1 MKHKRAGR
9 LCMLAGAL
17 CILLGAGLTGYNLYT
32 DQAAEEHAEQVL
44 AQLRTSCSLP
54 ALEEQV
60 SGVTEPAEPMEI
72 YPAQEEASLVID
84 GERYIGVL
92 QIPALGVELPVRQE
106 LSKQG
111 LKKTPCRYKG
121 SAENRDLLIAAH
133 NYSRHFGRIGQLVSD
148 DIIRFIDLSGRVYI
162 YQVDQTQIIDGYD
175 MEEMFAGQWD
185 MTLFT
190 CTLGGKSRVTVRC
203 SLLCRVTPW
212 GDTV

>member
-1 MKHKRAGR
+1 
-9 LCMLAGAL
+9 MLAGAV
-17 CILLGAGLTGYNLYT
+17 CILLAAGLTGYNLYT
-32 DQAAEEHAEQVL
+32 DRTAEQQAEQVID
-44 AQLRTSCSLP
+44 QLRISYALP
-54 ALEEQV
+54 GLEEPV
-60 SGVTEPAEPMEI
+60 TGVTEPALPEDAPAEEP
-72 YPAQEEASLVID
+72 EETAVID

-92 QIPALGVELPVRQE
+92 QIPALGLELPVRQE

-121 SAENRDLLIAAH
+121 TAAGQDLLIAAH

-148 DIIRFIDLSGRVYI
+148 DIIRFVDLSGTVYV

-203 SLLCRVTPW
+203 TLLCRVTAL
-212 GDTV
+212 GSIL

>member
-32 DQAAEEHAEQVL
+32 DQAAEEQSEQVL
-44 AQLRTSCSLP
+44 TQLRTSCSLP
-54 ALEEQV
+54 ALEEPV
-60 SGVTEPAEPMEI
+60 SGVTEPAKPMEI

-121 SAENRDLLIAAH
+121 SAESRDLLI
-133 NYSRHFGRIGQLVSD
+133 D

-190 CTLGGKSRVTVRC
+190 CTLGGKSRVTVQC